1 MKSLI
6 SPSLSFLKT
15 VSYEGPNIY
24 DIHTE
29 RRWGGLKICS
39 YLWILLFL
47 CSFLRM
53 KSGCGGKKLVIF
65 CGRKISLLSICT
77 FRMKSNLAFL
87 IFKNG
92 TKTHKQILPW
102 MKKLKTCQERPH
114 LLCSVEWSQEWLS
127 YRGLT
132 VAVYIIHKNDKV
144 RKRSSSY
151 FYYFQARL
159 FCLDHSTLFH
169 RVHYFLAQYWSC

>member
-1 MKSLI
+1 MLHPRLLIGFLNVSLRNTVIFFCRTNQKTCYKIKWKIKPLKSLI

-39 YLWILLFL
+39 CLWILLFL

-77 FRMKSNLAFL
+77 FRMKSNLTFL

-102 MKKLKTCQERPH
+102 MKKLKTCHERPH
-114 LLCSVEWSQEWLS
+114 LICSVEWFLIQVWL
-127 YRGLT
+127 
-132 VAVYIIHKNDKV
+132 
-144 RKRSSSY
+144 
-151 FYYFQARL
+151 
-159 FCLDHSTLFH
+159 
-169 RVHYFLAQYWSC
+169 